1 MQAWPGA
8 EERAGEQRPAG
19 WVCPGGSWSWAGA
32 TTACRRR
39 CEQQVHAD
47 AAHAQTREEPLA
59 AHGPHRTLPRTAQA
73 CAGSCGKGHRGPCAG
88 ERTAAR
94 GQEGARGQRTVTSWR
109 RLHCEASYEAS
120 SRAVSPRPD
129 VSEAAHRRGT
139 VHVPLQGPLSSWV
152 PLRAEDPSHLLGLA
166 RAWKSGPL
174 ASAPTRCCRGGWP
187 SRGHCH
193 LFPRGRLPGPPGQG
207 RSSQPPWASPTLLA
221 SSDAGTGCWVP
232 DLTKNKRNKRG
243 GCFRVPPAPAQT
255 GSWCL
260 VPGGRVEG
268 PASAPRHRGGAVNGR
283 RRPGPVQP
291 VPSGRSRACSAELL
305 EKAAASCRHQRYDR
319 EI

>member
-19 WVCPGGSWSWAGA
+19 WVCPGGSWSQAGA

-59 AHGPHRTLPRTAQA
+59 AHGPHRTLAPTAQA

-109 RLHCEASYEAS
+109 CLHCEASYETS

-166 RAWKSGPL
+166 RAWKSGPTGL
-174 ASAPTRCCRGGWP
+174 GAYQV
-187 SRGHCH
+187 
-193 LFPRGRLPGPPGQG
+193 LQGRVALPGPL
-207 RSSQPPWASPTLLA
+207 PP
-221 SSDAGTGCWVP
+221 
-232 DLTKNKRNKRG
+232 
-243 GCFRVPPAPAQT
+243 VPPRKAA
-255 GSWCL
+255 
-260 VPGGRVEG
+260 
-268 PASAPRHRGGAVNGR
+268 GAA
-283 RRPGPVQP
+283 RPGEVFTASLGLAHP
-291 VPSGRSRACSAELL
+291 ACLL
-305 EKAAASCRHQRYDR
+305 RCRDWLLGS
-319 EI
+319 